1 VSKSI
6 WVIVILAAITALMLS
21 LGMMISL
28 GQFQELPEAEWVK
41 LGEAVTAEF
50 KLEKVGVRVGL
61 HESPTAMHLNY
72 LTRADSKFN
81 SSVQNA
87 EMERIAAFA
96 AKTYTGRDLYLIEKV
111 KVIRSETHGSG
122 CFQQTYVATFT
133 YTNPNRT
140 PPPSRRMGGPSFPPR
155 NP

>member
-1 VSKSI
+1 MSKSI
-6 WVIVILAAITALMLS
+6 WVIIILAAITALMLS

-50 KLEKVGVRVGL
+50 KLEKVGVRVSI
-61 HESPTAMHLNY
+61 HESPSTMHLNY
-72 LTRADSKFN
+72 LTKADSKFN

-87 EMERIAAFA
+87 EMERIAEFA
-96 AKTYTGRDLYLIEKV
+96 AKTYTGKDLYLIEKV
-111 KVIRSETHGSG
+111 KVTRSETHGSG
-122 CFQQTYVATFT
+122 CFQQTYVATLT

-140 PPPSRRMGGPSFPPR
+140 PPPNRRMGAPPYPPR